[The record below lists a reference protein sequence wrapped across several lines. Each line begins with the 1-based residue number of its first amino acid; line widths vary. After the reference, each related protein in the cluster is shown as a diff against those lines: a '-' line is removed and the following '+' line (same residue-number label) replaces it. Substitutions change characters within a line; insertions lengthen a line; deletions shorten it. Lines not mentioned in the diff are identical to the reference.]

1 MFESIHIKLFVRKS
15 MKLLHDMHDKRMGL
29 YEILPEKDTTRHKT
43 LETMCNVR
51 AWPPTMLEEL

>member
-1 MFESIHIKLFVRKS
+1 
-15 MKLLHDMHDKRMGL
+15 MGL

-51 AWPPTMLEEL
+51 AWPQQCWKSCENIYPTLLRFASAITEHKQFWELLA